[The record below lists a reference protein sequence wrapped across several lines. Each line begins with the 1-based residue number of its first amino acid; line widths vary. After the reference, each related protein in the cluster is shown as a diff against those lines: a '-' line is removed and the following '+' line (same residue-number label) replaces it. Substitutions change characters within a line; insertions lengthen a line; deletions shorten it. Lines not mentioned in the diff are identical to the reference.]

1 MTSYLYVVFPRI
13 FLRNITSITL
23 KGLSE
28 GTQTFFFHAG
38 SILSRRMVDK
48 DILGNFVT
56 KENNFVT
63 LLTP

>member
-28 GTQTFFFHAG
+28 GTQKNLFHAG